1 MTAAPRAVVCA
12 YHNVG
17 VRGLSALLALGVEVP
32 LVLTHEDSAGEQIWF
47 GSVRQLCAVHGI
59 ECLTPADPN
68 VPEVVERVRAGRPD
82 WLFSFYYRQ
91 MLKTE
96 LLAIPRGGAYNLH
109 GSLLPKYRGRVPVNW
124 AVLHGERETGASLH
138 RMELKPDAG
147 ALVDQQAVA
156 ILPNDTAHDVFQ
168 KVTCAAETVLLR
180 AVPRMLAGT
189 HTETPLDLAAGSYFG
204 GRRPED
210 GRIDWEQGAWQVHNL
225 IRAVAP
231 PYPGAYTIADCA
243 RIELLGS
250 YYKGEAGR
258 GGVPRLYWEQGRCHA
273 DCADGQRLLI
283 TRLAADGVDLD
294 RQRFVA
300 RFGADNLCL
309 DRTTTDGRTA

>member
-1 MTAAPRAVVCA
+1 VTDAQRAVVCA

-32 LVLTHEDSAGEQIWF
+32 LVLTHEDNPIEQIWF
-47 GSVRQLCAVHGI
+47 DSVRALCAAHGI
-59 ECLTPADPN
+59 ECLSPADPN
-68 VPEVVERVRAGRPD
+68 APEVVERVRDCAPD

-91 MLKTE
+91 LLKSD
-96 LLAIPRGGAYNLH
+96 LLGIPRRGAYNLH
-109 GSLLPKYRGRVPVNW
+109 GSLLPRYRGRVPVNW

-138 RMELKPDAG
+138 RMALKPDAG
-147 ALVDQQAVA
+147 ALVDQLAVA
-156 ILPNDTAHDVFQ
+156 ILPNDTAHDVFR
-168 KVTCAAETVLLR
+168 KVTCAAEALLLR

-189 HTETPLDLAAGSYFG
+189 HTETPLDLTAGSYFG

-210 GRIDWEQGAWQVHNL
+210 GRIDWSRGAWQVHNL

-258 GGVPRLYWEQGRCHA
+258 GSTARLYWERGRCHA
-273 DCADGQRLLI
+273 DCADGRRLLI
-283 TRLAADGVDLD
+283 TRLAADGVGLD
-294 RQRFVA
+294 RQGFLA
-300 RFGADNLCL
+300 RFGADTLHL
-309 DRTTTDGRTA
+309 D